1 MQKIVPTQLSNYLQ
15 VSNFLGTPFVKF
27 ENTTLNQKFDIQ
39 AGAVIQP
46 TMRPIL
52 KFYTIGI
59 GGHSYSMGPNDIPL
73 SQIVD
78 HSSGDAALFKHLPFV
93 IRPINDDL
101 TSGERSRYC
110 LRKVITVDSVN
121 YYAYYGKR
129 LNMVGVEPRMTKRT
143 IVDDQTEVEDYV
155 YTESNL
161 SPTPASIPNT
171 EAVTTSNE
179 YLATSA
185 IVPMPFTE
193 QDVAELYNVAEVLFG
208 DRRMAII
215 SEFGFCTGVDADVS
229 ITTSAGNV
237 QFKEVIGAQIAAIIS
252 GHYELVF
259 NSKGF
264 DFNLEV
270 GAVQPL
276 LATGQIPTI
285 SMSLLGGN

>member
-15 VSNFLGTPFVKF
+15 VSNFLGTPFEKHP
-27 ENTTLNQKFDIQ
+27 NTTLNQKFDIQ
-39 AGAVIQP
+39 ANAVLQP
-46 TMRPIL
+46 TMRPTL
-52 KFYTIGI
+52 QFYTIGI
-59 GGHSYSMGPNDIPL
+59 GGHTYTMGPNEIPL
-73 SQIVD
+73 SDILD
-78 HSSGDAALFKHLPFV
+78 HSSGDAGLFKHLPFV

-101 TSGERSRYC
+101 TAGERTKYC
-110 LRKVITVDSVN
+110 LRKTITVDNVS

-129 LNMVGVEPRMTKRT
+129 LSMAGVVPKMTKRT
-143 IVDDQTEVEDYV
+143 VVDDQTEIEEYE
-155 YTESNL
+155 YTEANL

-171 EAVTTSNE
+171 DAVTTSNE

-193 QDVAELYNVAEVLFG
+193 QDVAEMYNVAEILFG

-215 SEFGFCTGVDADVS
+215 SEFGFCTGVNADVS
-229 ITTSAGNV
+229 INTSAGSV
-237 QFKEVIGAQIAAIIS
+237 QFKEVIGAQITAIIS
-252 GHYELVF
+252 GHYELIF

-285 SMSLLGGN
+285 TMSLLGGV